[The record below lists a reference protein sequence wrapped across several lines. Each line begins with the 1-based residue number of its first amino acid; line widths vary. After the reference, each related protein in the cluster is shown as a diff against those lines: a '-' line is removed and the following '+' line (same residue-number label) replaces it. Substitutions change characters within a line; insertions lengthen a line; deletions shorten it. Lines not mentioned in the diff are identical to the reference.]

1 MDFVA
6 LKQEIVSKVAP
17 ADLMRYY
24 GIEGSRLKYKCPF
37 HNDRNPS
44 MTIKDDLIRCWSCM
58 GKSINVIDFV
68 MNYENINFVE
78 AIKKLCDI
86 GNIQYE
92 NNNKSV
98 KKINYKR
105 LIKDLDKE
113 ITILHN
119 FKKSDMVDIKALELD
134 IKELEAKKDGYV
146 ELLGRSEENWDF

>member
-6 LKQEIVSKVAP
+6 LKQEIISRVAP
-17 ADLMRYY
+17 TDLMNYY
-24 GIEGSRLKYKCPF
+24 GIEGSRFKYKCPF

-44 MTIKDDLIRCWSCM
+44 MTVNNVLIRCWSCM
-58 GKSINVIDFV
+58 GKSINVVDFV
-68 MNYENINFVE
+68 MMYENLQFTE

-92 NNNKSV
+92 DSNKSV

-113 ITILHN
+113 INILHN
-119 FKKSDMVDIKALELD
+119 FKKSDMVDIKALDLD
-134 IKELEAKKDGYV
+134 IKELEAKKDAYV
-146 ELLGRSEENWDF
+146 ELLGRSDENWDF